1 MLSFYQFDFYQKSS
15 EIIWQFALNAA
26 RWMFKNIKFARTVL
40 IDFDNDPDYMDRC
53 NLEHNKMLEF
63 KPVSEIFIERDAKNR
78 SQYYLAAK
86 TRIHNE
92 IYKQVI
98 AYGLMTP

>member
-1 MLSFYQFDFYQKSS
+1 M
-15 EIIWQFALNAA
+15 
-26 RWMFKNIKFARTVL
+26 
-40 IDFDNDPDYMDRC
+40 
-53 NLEHNKMLEF
+53 
-63 KPVSEIFIERDAKNR
+63 SEIFIERDAKNR

-98 AYGLMTP
+98 AYGLMTPQFRQVLATDYSMMSNWNKQLEVAENGVFEKSDHSKIFRKKFE